1 MIREPVVAGSF
12 YPGTQIKLKAALDNF
27 IKKDQKK
34 YDAYGVVSPHAGY
47 IYSGAVAGE
56 VFSCVNLPEDIVI
69 LAPNHT
75 GLGESFAMW
84 PEGKWQTPLGAVDIN
99 QELNNLI
106 KKYASMVTEDTKAH
120 LQEHSA
126 EVQVPFLQY
135 LKDNIKIVAIVMA
148 STSLDELKVFGTGV
162 GKAIKDFGKP
172 VLIVASSDM
181 THYESHQAAK
191 DKDQKAID
199 KMVALDEDGLYQVV
213 NKYQISMCGYAPT
226 ISMLTA
232 AKQLGAQAGHLIRYM
247 TSGETSG
254 DYNQVVGYAG
264 LVVS

>member
-1 MIREPVVAGSF
+1 MIREPAVAGSF
-12 YPGTQIKLKAALDNF
+12 YPGTQAKLKAVLDNF

-56 VFSCVNLPEDIVI
+56 VFSSVNLPEDIVI
-69 LAPNHT
+69 IAPNHT
-75 GLGESFAMW
+75 GLGELFSLW
-84 PEGKWQTPLGAVDIN
+84 PRGEWQTPLGAVDIN

-106 KKYASMVTEDTKAH
+106 KKHASMVTEDTKAH

-135 LKDNIKIVAIVMA
+135 FKDNIKIVVMVIA
-148 STSLDELKVFGTGV
+148 SHSLKELKLFGTNLAQ
-162 GKAIKDFGKP
+162 AIKEFGKP

-181 THYESHQAAK
+181 THYESHNVAK
-191 DKDQKAID
+191 EKDQKAID

-232 AKQLGAQAGHLIRYM
+232 AKQLGAQKGHLIRYM